1 MSVLLNNAVEGSAD
15 SYKKQMEVAVIKME
29 TETVMVIQNSCKMT
43 MTPSGDLFALGF
55 STKGR
60 NRGVGLNN
68 VKELLDKYNNII
80 LETEMEGSTFRQ
92 IIRFKREFE

>member
-1 MSVLLNNAVEGSAD
+1 MREITDKEFFELSKTDSVKVFDFWAPWCGP
-15 SYKKQMEVAVIKME
+15 
-29 TETVMVIQNSCKMT
+29 CKMT
-43 MTPSGDLFALGF
+43 MAPSGDLFALGF

-92 IIRFKREFE
+92 IIRFKREFEWKF